1 MLLRKI
7 RFYWICIQCA
17 NKQSSGRSEN
27 RNFHSIYKQ
36 FLFSNKVLIWGI
48 YRNKYIY
55 MLVFENLTFSDS
67 QIVFIMGEG
76 SVNSHFNTIL
86 YSASWGAGEQQMST
100 PHTHTCTLYPW
111 VFSHDQRVPSEAALR
126 GPDGPSLLEASWSVW
141 KMRGRKG
148 DADQRRELF
157 PWQPRRLPGP
167 P

>member
-1 MLLRKI
+1 
-7 RFYWICIQCA
+7 
-17 NKQSSGRSEN
+17 
-27 RNFHSIYKQ
+27 
-36 FLFSNKVLIWGI
+36 
-48 YRNKYIY
+48 
-55 MLVFENLTFSDS
+55 
-67 QIVFIMGEG
+67 MGEG